1 MKTVELKALE
11 VMEINAECRNIIE
24 VGGNEAGY
32 QKVFQITGGDF
43 QGEGI
48 RGRVV
53 PCGADWNIKYGYH
66 GQGYV
71 SEQVYAKY
79 ILETQDGVHIVIENR
94 GMYPCGQ
101 DGEGRIRT
109 SPSFFAPAGAYEY
122 LNYGVYA
129 AELHAVREDN
139 GIRVRLV
146 VYRLL

>member
-79 ILETQDGVHIVIENR
+79 ILETQDGEA
-94 GMYPCGQ
+94 
-101 DGEGRIRT
+101 RIRT

-139 GIRVRLV
+139 GIRVRIV

>member
-11 VMEINAECRNIIE
+11 VMEINVECRNIIE
-24 VGGNEAGY
+24 IGGNEAGY

-66 GQGYV
+66 GQGYG
-71 SEQVYAKY
+71 Y
-79 ILETQDGVHIVIENR
+79 ILETQDGIHIVIENR

-101 DGEGRIRT
+101 GGETRIWT
-109 SPSFFAPAGAYEY
+109 SPSFFAPTGAYEY

-129 AELHAVREDN
+129 AELHDVREEE
-139 GIRVRLV
+139 GIRVRIV
-146 VYRLL
+146 VYRVM